1 VSADAGPAFQKDW
14 PARGLAVGDYD
25 NDGAVDVIVGINGGP
40 PVLLKN
46 NAAKGN
52 NWLGLKLEGVTCN
65 RDAIGARMVWK
76 AGGKRGERLKNN
88 GGSYL
93 SSHDPREVLGIGAAT
108 QIDELEIHWPAPSKH
123 IEKLTN
129 LAPNRYLH
137 IVEGK
142 GVV

>member
-1 VSADAGPAFQKDW
+1 
-14 PARGLAVGDYD
+14 VGDYD
-25 NDGAVDVIVGINGGP
+25 NDGALDVIIGVNGGP

-46 NAAKGN
+46 KAAKGN

-65 RDAIGARMVWK
+65 RDAIGALIIWK
-76 AGGKRGERLKNN
+76 AGGKIRTRLKTN

-93 SSHDPREVLGIGAAT
+93 SSHDLREVLGIGTAA
-108 QIDELEIHWPAPSKH
+108 QVDELEIHWPDPSKH
-123 IEKLTN
+123 IEKLGK

-142 GVV
+142 GIV